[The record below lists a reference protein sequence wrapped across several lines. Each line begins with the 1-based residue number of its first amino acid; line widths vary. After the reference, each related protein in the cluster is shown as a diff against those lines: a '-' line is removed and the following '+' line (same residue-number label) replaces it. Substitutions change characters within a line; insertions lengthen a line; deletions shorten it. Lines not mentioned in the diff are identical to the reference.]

1 MYLLR
6 DRKSTYYSRV
16 YFPKSLTER
25 GCPKELHFSL
35 KTKHRTVALDRSLVV
50 LPCARALIA
59 SAG

>member
-6 DRKSTYYSRV
+6 DRNSTYYSRV
-16 YFPKSLTER
+16 FFPKPLIER
-25 GCPKELHFSL
+25 GCLKEIRFSL
-35 KTKHRTVALDRSLVV
+35 QTKHRTVALDRSLVV